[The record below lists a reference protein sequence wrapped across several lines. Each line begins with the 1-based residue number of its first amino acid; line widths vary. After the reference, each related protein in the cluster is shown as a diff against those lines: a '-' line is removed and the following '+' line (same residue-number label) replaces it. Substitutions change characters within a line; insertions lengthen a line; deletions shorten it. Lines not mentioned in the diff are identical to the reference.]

1 MACQGSARKSSRTV
15 RPYSGV
21 PVNLLESDFLIGANL
36 PWASYGVDFGANAW
50 CAEGGIGQPD
60 RLSHLDATFE
70 RLSASGVRAVRWFLF
85 CDGRAGI
92 EFSASGRPMGLDAF
106 IFRDID
112 AALSVAQRYG
122 LRIIFVL
129 LDFVMCDPVRIVKGV
144 QLGGRSYL
152 LQNPKARRALFD
164 RVLRPVFNRYGR
176 EHAILA
182 WDLINEPEWIRTLTS
197 DQLYEYLSE
206 AASVVRANASQPVT
220 VGSAGARWR
229 SFYQDLGLDFYQ
241 VHWYDSL
248 GGQPALEK
256 PVTELGFDRPVI
268 LGEFP
273 TSGSQRTP
281 SEILDT
287 AHAAGYAGAFYWS
300 ALADDRS
307 TDPAAAKLLS
317 RSLVHGF
324 TGALPF

>member
-1 MACQGSARKSSRTV
+1 M
-15 RPYSGV
+15 
-21 PVNLLESDFLIGANL
+21 NLFESDFLIGANL
-36 PWASYGVDFGANAW
+36 PWASYGIDFGANAW
-50 CAEGGIGQPD
+50 RAEGGIAQPD
-60 RLSHLDATFE
+60 RLSELDATFE

-92 EFSASGRPMGLDAF
+92 EFSASGRPLGLDGF
-106 IFRDID
+106 VFRDID
-112 AALSVAQRYG
+112 AALGLAQRYG
-122 LRIIFVL
+122 LRIIFAL
-129 LDFVMCDPVRIVKGV
+129 LDFVICDPVRVVNGV

-152 LQNPKARRALFD
+152 LQNRQARRALFD
-164 RVLRPVFNRYGR
+164 RVLRPVINYYGK
-176 EHAILA
+176 EPTILA

-206 AASVVRANASQPVT
+206 AAAVVHANASQPVT

-229 SFYQDLGLDFYQ
+229 SFYQDLELDFYQ
-241 VHWYDSL
+241 VHWYNSL
-248 GGQPALEK
+248 SGQPAFET
-256 PVTELGFDRPVI
+256 PVAELGFDRPVI

-273 TSGSQRTP
+273 TLGSRRTP

-307 TDPAAAKLLS
+307 SDPAATEI
-317 RSLVHGF
+317 RSQCLRRR
-324 TGALPF
+324 ARR